1 MMALSDIVGLS
12 GMAFALA
19 VLIVPLVAARVT
31 GRAVLL
37 YIVVCMLLALSPF
50 DGLSV
55 AGYLRG
61 FFGDLS
67 VASLLLLV
75 LALRRQ
81 VSGAEAEGRMG
92 LLALIA
98 LAALAF
104 YPFALGIG
112 LFDPYR
118 LGFGHFGFL
127 AALLLVALLAWMR
140 QQVLIAL
147 YIALAVLAWA
157 IGWGESNNLWD
168 YLLDPWV
175 AFYALGA
182 LLKRSVRLLRGAP
195 VSAR

>member
-1 MMALSDIVGLS
+1 MMSWTDMAGLS

-19 VLIVPLVAARVT
+19 VLIVPLAASRVT
-31 GRAVLL
+31 GRAVLP
-37 YIVVCMLLALSPF
+37 YVAVCMVLALSPF

-67 VASLLLLV
+67 VASLLLLALV
-75 LALRRQ
+75 LRQ
-81 VSGAEAEGRMG
+81 RVLSGNKEAAGRLG

-98 LAALAF
+98 FAALAL

-127 AALLLVALLAWMR
+127 AGLFAIALLAWAR
-140 QQVLIAL
+140 QQALIAL
-147 YIALAVLAWA
+147 YLALAVLAWA

-175 AFYALGA
+175 AFYATGA
-182 LLKRSVRLLRGAP
+182 LLKQGVQVLRG
-195 VSAR
+195 RT

>member
-1 MMALSDIVGLS
+1 MMAWTDVTGLA

-19 VLIVPLVAARVT
+19 VLIVPLAAARVT
-31 GRAVLL
+31 GRAVLP
-37 YIVVCMLLALSPF
+37 YVAVCMVLALSPF

-67 VASLLLLV
+67 IASLLLLA
-75 LALRRQ
+75 LALQRR
-81 VSGAEAEGRMG
+81 VSGGHDEAAGRLG

-98 LAALAF
+98 LAALAL

-118 LGFGHFGFL
+118 LGFGHLGFL
-127 AALLLVALLAWMR
+127 AGLFVIALLAWAR
-140 QQVLIAL
+140 QQALIGL
-147 YIALAVLAWA
+147 YLALAVLAWA
-157 IGWGESNNLWD
+157 IGWGESSNLWD

-175 AFYALGA
+175 AIYATGA
-182 LLKRSVRLLRGAP
+182 LLRRGVQVLRG
-195 VSAR
+195 RT